1 MADTDTP
8 LDRLRA
14 QARAIAAG
22 TGARP
27 VSAGRLLQ
35 FFGSLNLWFWAI
47 VGLPTLVAGVYFF
60 GIAANLYMSKAE
72 FLIRSPKGVQMSP
85 IGSFLQST
93 GLTRSGGDSAAVA
106 DYIMSRDAVRK
117 LEHHDDL
124 RAIFDRP
131 GSDFV
136 TRFPGALS
144 FDRTD
149 FEALY
154 AHYKHFVSVET
165 NVTTGV
171 TTLRV
176 KAYRAQ
182 DAQKIAQALIGYSQL
197 LVNHLNKQERQD
209 SLALARREVAQVEHQ
224 ITDIQDRLTAYRI
237 KQKMI
242 NPKTASASVLML
254 IQQMTTAETNARAQL
269 AEMLRAS
276 PNSPQLPLVRTRI
289 ESLENLIE
297 RERAKLSGQT
307 GSVVATM
314 TEYEHLVMQ
323 RQLSE
328 KALASAFT
336 SLEAARLEAQRQ
348 QVYLE
353 RVARPNLPDYPLY
366 PERFLD
372 FAMVVVS
379 CLLAYSLAWLLVA
392 SVREH
397 AST

>member
-1 MADTDTP
+1 MADTGSP

-22 TGARP
+22 AGAPP
-27 VSAGRLLQ
+27 VAAGRLLQ
-35 FFGSLNLWFWAI
+35 FFGAVNLWFWAL
-47 VGLPTLVAGVYFF
+47 VGLPTLIAGVYFF
-60 GIAANLYMSKAE
+60 GISANLYMSKAE

-106 DYIMSRDAVRK
+106 DFIMSRDAVRK
-117 LEHHDDL
+117 LERHDDL

-131 GSDFV
+131 EGDFI
-136 TRFPGALS
+136 TRFPGVLNL
-144 FDRTD
+144 DRTD

-165 NVTTGV
+165 DATTGV
-171 TTLRV
+171 TTVRV
-176 KAYRAQ
+176 KAYRAR
-182 DAQKIAQALIGYSQL
+182 DAQTITQALLGYSEQL
-197 LVNHLNKQERQD
+197 INDLNNRARRD
-209 SLALARREVAQVEHQ
+209 ALALARREVAQVERQ
-224 ITDIQDRLTAYRI
+224 ITQVQDRLTAYRI

-242 NPKTASASVLML
+242 NPQTASAGVLLL

-269 AEMLRAS
+269 AELLRAS
-276 PNSPQLPLVRTRI
+276 PNSPQLPLVRVRI
-289 ESLENLIE
+289 ESLENLIA
-297 RERAKLSGQT
+297 RERRKLSGQS

-314 TEYEHLVMQ
+314 TEYEHLELQ
-323 RQLSE
+323 RQLDE

-353 RVARPNLPDYPLY
+353 SVAQPNLPDYPLY
-366 PERFLD
+366 PERTLD
-372 FAMVVVS
+372 FSIVVIS
-379 CLLAYSLAWLLVA
+379 CLLAYGLAWLLVA

-397 AST
+397 AAA

>member
-1 MADTDTP
+1 MADTGTP
-8 LDRLRA
+8 LDRPRA
-14 QARAIAAG
+14 QARAITAEAG
-22 TGARP
+22 ASP
-27 VSAGRLLQ
+27 LSAGRLWQ
-35 FFGSLNLWFWAI
+35 FLRSLNLWFWAI
-47 VGLPTLVAGVYFF
+47 VGLPTLIAGVYFF

-106 DYIMSRDAVRK
+106 DFIMSRDAVRK
-117 LEHHDDL
+117 LERHDDL

-131 GSDFV
+131 EGDFV
-136 TRFPGALS
+136 TRFPGLLS
-144 FDRTD
+144 LDRTD

-154 AHYKHFVSVET
+154 AHYKHFVSVVT
-165 NVTTGV
+165 NATTGV

-176 KAYRAQ
+176 KAYRAR
-182 DAQKIAQALIGYSQL
+182 DAQKIARALIEYSQQ
-197 LVNHLNKQERQD
+197 LVNHLNKRERQD

-224 ITDIQDRLTAYRI
+224 ITAIQDKLTAYRI

-242 NPKTASASVLML
+242 SPKTASASVLML

-269 AEMLRAS
+269 AELLRAS

-289 ESLENLIE
+289 ESLENLIA

-353 RVARPNLPDYPLY
+353 HVARPNLPDYPLY

-379 CLLAYSLAWLLVA
+379 CLLAYALAWLLVA

-397 AST
+397 ASA